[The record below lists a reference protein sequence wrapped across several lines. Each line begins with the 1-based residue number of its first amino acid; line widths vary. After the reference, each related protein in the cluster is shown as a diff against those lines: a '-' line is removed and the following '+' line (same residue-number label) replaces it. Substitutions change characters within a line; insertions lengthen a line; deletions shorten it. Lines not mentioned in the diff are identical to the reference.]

1 MTTNI
6 SSKQLDSI
14 IEVIESNN
22 ELIQY
27 DYQGKKNQI
36 LIPRVIVDKINRL
49 LLNIGFN
56 KHELKESV
64 KLSIKRG
71 FELSSSDIVI
81 SKNGEFF
88 IKLFEKTKKHEVEE
102 KDKNTIVNRYNGIDK
117 EELELFYDEFF
128 AESENKNFFVSVAI
142 EFVDTYLNEKKITND
157 IYEKNVFS
165 YIHTITFENLVT
177 MYDDSDGFFTGFAGY
192 IFRIHFNDVFE
203 HIADLL
209 LDEIS
214 MSNSHMIE
222 FLKYYSQ
229 DIIVAG
235 GKKYKVPSMETKDGL
250 RWNVGSI
257 LSISR
262 MYTKNKKMIKTL
274 QKNIADMNT
283 EIKKLYI
290 GNLTPFEYQTSQIQ
304 KRQSFD
310 EDITKH
316 NKKIEKYL
324 DNLNISDNQSEKQAL
339 KKEIHLTKEDI
350 NRLKEEKNN
359 LIEDNVNQGNAR
371 QYSKLQKELDSLNR
385 QLKREKLIITQNKD
399 SYNSIRESL
408 IKALIS
414 KKQLL

>member
-1 MTTNI
+1 MSVNI
-6 SSKQLDSI
+6 SSEQLDSI

-27 DYQGKKNQI
+27 DYKGKENQI
-36 LIPRVIVDKINRL
+36 LIPSVIVDEINRL
-49 LLNIGFN
+49 LLSIGLYKDEF
-56 KHELKESV
+56 KECI
-64 KLSIKRG
+64 KLAIKRG

-88 IKLFEKTKKHEVEE
+88 IKLFEKTKKHEVDE
-102 KDKNTIVNRYNGIDK
+102 KDKDTIANRYNGIDE

-128 AESENKNFFVSVAI
+128 ADSENKNFFASVAI
-142 EFVDTYLNEKKITND
+142 EFVDTYLNDKKISND
-157 IYEKNVFS
+157 MYEKNVFS
-165 YIHTITFENLVT
+165 YIHTITFENLVA

-203 HIADLL
+203 HIADIL

-214 MSNSHMIE
+214 MSNSHIIE

-235 GKKYKVPSMETKDGL
+235 GKKYKVPSMEAQDGL
-250 RWNVGSI
+250 RWNVGSM

-262 MYTKNKKMIKTL
+262 MYTKSKKMIKTL
-274 QKNIADMNT
+274 QKNIVDMNT

-290 GNLTPFEYQTSQIQ
+290 GNLTPLEYQTSQVQ

-310 EDITKH
+310 DDIIKY

-324 DNLNISDNQSEKQAL
+324 DNLNLSDNESEKKTI
-339 KKEIHLTKEDI
+339 KKEIHFIKEDI

-359 LIEDNVNQGNAR
+359 LIEDSVNQGSAR
-371 QYSKLQKELDSLNR
+371 QYTKLQKELDSLTR
-385 QLKREKLIITQNKD
+385 QLKREQLIITQNKD
-399 SYNSIRESL
+399 SYKSIRESL

-414 KKQLL
+414 KKQAL